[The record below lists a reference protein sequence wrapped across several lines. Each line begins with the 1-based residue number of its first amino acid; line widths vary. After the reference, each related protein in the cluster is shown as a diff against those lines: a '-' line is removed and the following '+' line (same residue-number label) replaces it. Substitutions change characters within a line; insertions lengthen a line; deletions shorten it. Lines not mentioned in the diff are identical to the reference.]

1 MYDENRNSGEE
12 SPNLLLYRS
21 STENLLLYRSFA
33 CLPNQ
38 GCLVHSCLQLTQDG
52 KLSCLLLMD
61 FYTSLVDSG
70 ARFGVSDSQRWSS

>member
-12 SPNLLLYRS
+12 RPNLLLYRK
-21 STENLLLYRSFA
+21 LLLYRSFA